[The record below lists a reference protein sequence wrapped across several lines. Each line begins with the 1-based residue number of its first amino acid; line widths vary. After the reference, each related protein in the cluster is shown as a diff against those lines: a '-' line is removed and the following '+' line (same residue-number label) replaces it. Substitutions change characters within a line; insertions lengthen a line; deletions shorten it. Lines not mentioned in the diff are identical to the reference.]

1 MCSGKALPTSL
12 PWAVTG
18 LLVFPV
24 ACAPAV
30 VDDTTTTT
38 TYGWTGTTRPQ
49 PTTSTTTGSDEETEE
64 ATTGGPTTTTTGLP
78 DTTGILPDFGGE
90 GLGCGGKIDFLF
102 VLDRWKLSEPYWDRM
117 DAALQEVRPKFVNWF
132 ANFDTHWMVVDGQKF
147 WGLWECPDR
156 CEETNGVTCTPFGPS
171 EYPCEPYT
179 DGSLTNCDS
188 DVGAGRVFPS
198 GFGASNQ
205 RCEIAGNNRYLSST
219 LESDLLSGLECIT
232 TAGYSD
238 SYAVVELGMVEALT
252 PTMTKV
258 PGGCNLGFLRDDA
271 LLVIVLFTPY
281 SGFEG
286 SSPVGTASEWA
297 EKVYAAKFGDKDKV
311 AVIGIVHDY
320 TQEEPTVCEKGGV
333 LLNQTLVEQF
343 INIQM
348 THSVFGSIC
357 AESYTPTLEDGMRL
371 ALELCG
377 ADPPT

>member
-1 MCSGKALPTSL
+1 MSSGKALT
-12 PWAVTG
+12 
-18 LLVFPV
+18 LLLLFSV
-24 ACAPAV
+24 ACAPEVV
-30 VDDTTTTT
+30 VDATTTT

-49 PTTSTTTGSDEETEE
+49 PTTSTTTGNDEETE
-64 ATTGGPTTTTTGLP
+64 ATTGGTTTTTTGLP

-102 VLDRWKLSEPYWDRM
+102 VLDRWKLSEPYWGRM
-117 DAALQEVRPKFVNWF
+117 DAALQEMRPKFVGWF
-132 ANFDTHWMVVDGQKF
+132 ANFDTHWMVVDGLNY
-147 WGLWECPDR
+147 WGLWNCPER
-156 CEETNGVTCTPFGPS
+156 CAETNGVTCTPTGPAQ
-171 EYPCEPYT
+171 YPCEPYNT
-179 DGSLTNCDS
+179 DSISDCDEIE
-188 DVGAGRVFPS
+188 GAGRTFPA
-198 GFGASNQ
+198 GFGSSNK
-205 RCEIAGNNRYLSST
+205 RCELAGGNRFAASQLEPDLAAT
-219 LESDLLSGLECIT
+219 LGCL
-232 TAGYSD
+232 TAVGYSD
-238 SYAVVELGMVEALT
+238 EFSTAELAMVEALT
-252 PTMTKV
+252 PKMTKV

-281 SGFEG
+281 SGVEG
-286 SSPVGTASEWA
+286 SSPVGNASEWA
-297 EKVYAAKFGDKDKV
+297 EKVYAAKFGDQDKV

-357 AESYTPTLEDGMRL
+357 ADSYIPALEDGMRL